1 MKFDPTYGRSFNA
14 RDAYSFALACQLA
27 YREEKQVQDTA
38 GLWGFG
44 SVHFFDIKRG
54 GGIDTQGYIA
64 ADAERILVAFRGTAG
79 LPDWLTNIQIA
90 KDPGPEGHVHEGFQD
105 AFFVSTLRIGSLLGG
120 MKGDRDIW
128 VTGHSLGGA
137 LATLLVATLIENGID
152 VKGLYTYGA
161 PRVGDGEFA
170 KWLNGK
176 LRYRCNYRVVN
187 EGDVVPHLPSEQRFS
202 HAGVRRLL
210 VKGVGAIEVDNK
222 RSTWRR
228 FARDAWSFIGG
239 LGTILVK
246 IKNPHTL
253 EKGYLPRLAR
263 LP

>member
-38 GLWGFG
+38 GSWGFG

-54 GGIDTQGYIA
+54 GAIDTQGYIA

-90 KDPGPEGHVHEGFQD
+90 KDPGPKGHVHEGFQD

-120 MKGDRDIW
+120 MKGHRDIW

-176 LRYRCNYRVVN
+176 LRNRCNYRVVN
-187 EGDVVPHLPSEQRFS
+187 EGDIVPHLPSEQRFS

-210 VKGVGAIEVDNK
+210 VKVDGATEVDNK

-253 EKGYLPRLAR
+253 DKGYLPRLAR
-263 LP
+263 LH